1 MKESILRDKLKEFQ
15 LFIMENRYSRG
26 LVHDSKNDED
36 RKKGEAILKDFFIG
50 MVEGKPITKA
60 IEILE
65 YIKEH
70 KWEKTKFKN
79 GDNEERFGVWQY
91 GENFFKWSDLVID
104 YLVDSFEDV
113 AENLGG
119 SSLVTKEQNKQPQQL
134 EQPQDDGVCPADS
147 DVSSGCVVSPE
158 NGKVQSKQPQQ
169 LEQPQD
175 DGVCPDDSDVTSVG
189 GVSPDNGKEQSK
201 QPQQQEQ
208 PQKKRGR
215 SFKSFSDCIL
225 IENKDGLLDKL
236 HTILDGR
243 KGKFVYLVLNT
254 LLYEGVLKSYT
265 HTQITKEFGD
275 IGSDSAKT
283 RYRGTKNGKL
293 SCISAFTPDE
303 INGVRKIFSEFLK

>member
-104 YLVDSFEDV
+104 YLVDSLEDM
-113 AENLGG
+113 AKKMGG
-119 SSLVTKEQNKQPQQL
+119 SSLVTKEQ
-134 EQPQDDGVCPADS
+134 
-147 DVSSGCVVSPE
+147 
-158 NGKVQSKQPQQ
+158 SKQPQQ
-169 LEQPQD
+169 LGDFE
-175 DGVCPDDSDVTSVG
+175 
-189 GVSPDNGKEQSK
+189 N
-201 QPQQQEQ
+201 
-208 PQKKRGR
+208 KRK
-215 SFKSFSDCIL
+215 FAEHIL
-225 IENKDGLLDKL
+225 IQDKL
-236 HTILDGR
+236 ELLEELHDLL
-243 KGKFVYLVLNT
+243 KGKIGKYVAMTIRAAVEVGVMSRPYFSEVKAEFVEVGDKSGYNT
-254 LLYEGVLKSYT
+254 YYNKVEAY
-265 HTQITKEFGD
+265 D
-275 IGSDSAKT
+275 
-283 RYRGTKNGKL
+283 KNDFEYVKGKL
-293 SCISAFTPDE
+293 
-303 INGVRKIFSEFLK
+303 LKYKKVEN

>member
-104 YLVDSFEDV
+104 YLVDSLEDM
-113 AENLGG
+113 AKKMGG
-119 SSLVTKEQNKQPQQL
+119 SSLVTKEQSKQPQQL

-147 DVSSGCVVSPE
+147 DV
-158 NGKVQSKQPQQ
+158 
-169 LEQPQD
+169 L
-175 DGVCPDDSDVTSVG
+175 SVG
-189 GVSPDNGKEQSK
+189 GVSPEDGKEDGK

-215 SFKSFSDCIL
+215 SAKSFSDCIL
-225 IENKDGLLDKL
+225 VEDKDGLLAKL
-236 HTILDGR
+236 HQVLDGR
-243 KGKFVYLVLNT
+243 KGRDVYLVLNT
-254 LLYEGVLKSYT
+254 LLYEGVLLKYT
-265 HTQITKEFGD
+265 YTQAKNEFGD
-275 IGSDSAKT
+275 IGSDSLKT
-283 RYRGTKNGKL
+283 KYSGSKDDKV
-293 SCISAFTPDE
+293 SCVSAFDKGE
-303 INGVRKIFSEFLK
+303 IEGVKKIFSEFLK

>member
-1 MKESILRDKLKEFQ
+1 MRESILRDKLKEFQ

-70 KWEKTKFKN
+70 KWEQTKFKN

-104 YLVDSFEDV
+104 YLVDSLEDM
-113 AENLGG
+113 AKKMGG
-119 SSLVTKEQNKQPQQL
+119 SSLVTKEQSKQPQQL

-147 DVSSGCVVSPE
+147 DT
-158 NGKVQSKQPQQ
+158 
-169 LEQPQD
+169 L
-175 DGVCPDDSDVTSVG
+175 SVG
-189 GVSPDNGKEQSK
+189 GVSPEDGKEQSK

-215 SFKSFSDCIL
+215 SVKSFSDCIL

-283 RYRGTKNGKL
+283 RYSGTKNGKL

>member
-1 MKESILRDKLKEFQ
+1 MKESILRDKLREFQ

-26 LVHDSKNDED
+26 LKSDSKNDED
-36 RKKGEAILKDFFIG
+36 RKKGEAILKDFFNG

-70 KWEKTKFKN
+70 KWEQTKFKN

-104 YLVDSFEDV
+104 YLVDSFEDM

-147 DVSSGCVVSPE
+147 DVSS
-158 NGKVQSKQPQQ
+158 
-169 LEQPQD
+169 
-175 DGVCPDDSDVTSVG
+175 VG

-201 QPQQQEQ
+201 QPQQN
-208 PQKKRGR
+208 KKPP
-215 SFKSFSDCIL
+215 FAACIL
-225 IENKDGLLDKL
+225 ANNKDEYLKGLHGL
-236 HTILDGR
+236 IDGNV
-243 KGKFVYLVLNT
+243 GKFVAMVIQAAIET
-254 LLYEGVLKSYT
+254 KGIVRPSS
-265 HTQITKEFGD
+265 TQVKDEFGN
-275 IGSDSAKT
+275 IGNISGYNNYMKVDFSKELDF
-283 RYRGTKNGKL
+283 KN
-293 SCISAFTPDE
+293 
-303 INGVRKIFSEFLK
+303 LKDVLLELKK

>member
-147 DVSSGCVVSPE
+147 DVLSVGGVSPE

-169 LEQPQD
+169 LEQPQ
-175 DGVCPDDSDVTSVG
+175 
-189 GVSPDNGKEQSK
+189 
-201 QPQQQEQ
+201 
-208 PQKKRGR
+208 KKRGR
-215 SFKSFSDCIL
+215 SAKSFSDCIL
-225 IENKDGLLDKL
+225 AEDKDGLLAKL
-236 HTILDGR
+236 HQVLDGR
-243 KGKFVYLVLNT
+243 KGRDVYLVLNT
-254 LLYEGVLKSYT
+254 LLYEGVLLKYT
-265 HTQITKEFGD
+265 YTQAKNEFGD
-275 IGSDSAKT
+275 IGSDSLKT
-283 RYRGTKNGKL
+283 KYSGSKDDKV
-293 SCISAFTPDE
+293 SCVSAFDKGE
-303 INGVRKIFSEFLK
+303 IEGVKKIFSEFLK